1 MQHIQI
7 PLFYPRSVTRLTLIF
22 ALFLS
27 LCIPAPALAGTGFF
41 DSLFGPSPEQIRA
54 ESDAYVHKVRAD
66 TEREIRLEKL
76 DALTAPVRAAEAEYE
91 ARKEAERR
99 AEQFRGDSRYY
110 QAQYDKL
117 SDTLDEHKS
126 LLNQYVSDANI
137 FRLLALVLGALAV
150 WAFGMW
156 LFERR
161 DRRRERVTFES
172 ILIQAN
178 IRPEHVLN
186 ATCIDHK
193 AAYPVS
199 KAVRYDR

>member
-1 MQHIQI
+1 MYQFKI
-7 PLFYPRSVTRLTLIF
+7 PLFYPRSVINITAIF
-22 ALFLS
+22 ALFCV
-27 LCIPAPALAGTGFF
+27 LCIPASAGAAGIL
-41 DSLFGPSPEQIRA
+41 DSLFGPTPDQIRA
-54 ESDAYVHKVRAD
+54 EADAYVHKVRAD

-126 LLNQYVSDANI
+126 LLNQYVSDCNF
-137 FRLLALVLGALAV
+137 FRILAFCLGGLAV
-150 WAFGMW
+150 WALVMW
-156 LFERR
+156 LFEYREK
-161 DRRRERVTFES
+161 RRERLTFES

-178 IRPEHVLN
+178 IRPEHVIEGRYIGHR
-186 ATCIDHK
+186 T
-193 AAYPVS
+193 AYPVS

>member
-1 MQHIQI
+1 MQHFQI
-7 PLFYPRSVTRLTLIF
+7 TLFYPRSISRFTAIF
-22 ALFLS
+22 ALFCV
-27 LCIPAPALAGTGFF
+27 LCIPASAGAAGIL
-41 DSLFGPSPEQIRA
+41 DSLFGPTPEQIRA
-54 ESDAYVHKVRAD
+54 EADAYAHKVRAD

-99 AEQFRGDSRYY
+99 ADQFRNDSQYY
-110 QAQYDKL
+110 QSQYYKL
-117 SDTLDEHKS
+117 TDALAEHKN
-126 LLNQYVSDANI
+126 LLNQYVSNANL
-137 FRLLALVLGALAV
+137 FRLIAFVLGGLAA

-161 DRRRERVTFES
+161 DRRRERLTFES
-172 ILIQAN
+172 ILIQAG

-186 ATCIDHK
+186 APCIDHK
-193 AAYPVS
+193 AAYPAV

>member
-1 MQHIQI
+1 MQHLQI
-7 PLFYPRSVTRLTLIF
+7 TLFYPRSIIKSFTIIAF
-22 ALFLS
+22 FFS
-27 LCIPAPALAGTGFF
+27 LGLPVSAGAAGIL
-41 DSLFGPSPEQIRA
+41 DSLFGPTPEQIRA
-54 ESDAYVHKVRAD
+54 ESDAYVRRVQAD
-66 TEREIRLEKL
+66 TDRESRLEKL

-99 AEQFRGDSRYY
+99 AEQYRGDSRYY

-117 SDTLDEHKS
+117 ADALDAHKS
-126 LLNQYVSDANI
+126 LLNQYVSDANL
-137 FRLLALVLGALAV
+137 FRILTFILGALAI
-150 WAFGMW
+150 WACGMW

-161 DRRRERVTFES
+161 DRRRERAEFES

-178 IRPEHVLN
+178 IRPEHVIEGRYL
-186 ATCIDHK
+186 DHR

>member
-1 MQHIQI
+1 MQHLQI
-7 PLFYPRSVTRLTLIF
+7 PLFCPRSIIKSFTIIAF
-22 ALFLS
+22 FFSLS
-27 LCIPAPALAGTGFF
+27 LPVSAGAAGIL
-41 DSLFGPSPEQIRA
+41 DSLFGPTPEQIRA

-99 AEQFRGDSRYY
+99 AEQYRGDSRYY

-117 SDTLDEHKS
+117 SDALAEHKS
-126 LLNQYVSDANI
+126 LLNQYVSDLNI
-137 FRLLALVLGALAV
+137 FRLLAFALGALAI
-150 WAFGMW
+150 WAAGMW

-161 DRRRERVTFES
+161 DRRRERAEFES

-178 IRPEHVLN
+178 IRPEHVIEGRYL
-186 ATCIDHK
+186 DHRT
-193 AAYPVS
+193 AYPVS